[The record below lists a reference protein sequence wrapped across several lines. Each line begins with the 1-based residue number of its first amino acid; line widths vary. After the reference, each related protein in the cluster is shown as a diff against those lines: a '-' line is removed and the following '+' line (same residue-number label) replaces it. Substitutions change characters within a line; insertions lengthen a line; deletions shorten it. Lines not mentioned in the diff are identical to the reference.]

1 MLLYSTNI
9 NYENIM
15 IVDWPNKRLKL
26 HITITKF
33 FGGVLSA
40 ILAASFISLNGFTS
54 TIMAT
59 ESIQSMDELEENVVH
74 IVKDSMTNYSLI
86 NNGTIF
92 VDGFNTNYS
101 IIGNSKSLLGS
112 HDGIISIIQ
121 TDFNSS
127 PTIGYV
133 KAGNISDSSTIE
145 SPASG
150 DMTLPNPFADSAL
163 INQTISQKISQAIES
178 VEELD
183 DPMIDIKCDFDSNI
197 KNWKCMN

>member
-1 MLLYSTNI
+1 
-9 NYENIM
+9 
-15 IVDWPNKRLKL
+15 
-26 HITITKF
+26 
-33 FGGVLSA
+33 
-40 ILAASFISLNGFTS
+40 
-54 TIMAT
+54 MAT

-86 NNGTIF
+86 NNETEFI
-92 VDGFNTNYS
+92 DGFNTNYS

-112 HDGIISIIQ
+112 HDAIISIIQ
-121 TDFNSS
+121 NDFNSS
-127 PTIGYV
+127 PTIGYI
-133 KAGNISDSSTIE
+133 KAGNISDSSTTE

-178 VEELD
+178 VEGLD
-183 DPMIDIKCDFDSNI
+183 DPMIDVKCDFDSNI